1 MREAG
6 AVLGADRKATTKQ
19 YFCSLGAY
27 SSGMGEINS
36 MSDDDKWPKEK

>member
-27 SSGMGEINS
+27 SSGMEINN
-36 MSDDDKWPKEK
+36 MSDDDK